1 MEVKPT
7 VALRAMLVGGIAAFA
22 KVGAAMKAAGSA
34 KVGAA
39 AVAMTAAATAA
50 VSGSKQEQDASKQK
64 PMYNWQLHVVLE
76 LMSYNKPVKIREIT
90 LFFCIEASFLGGTG
104 GRDCPAYFS
113 ITLRK
118 AEKTQRIEQIRFAN
132 PLTWTII
139 TGPPFLIEAM
149 VTKAYTKN
157 NPHYMAKQELFN
169 ENHSKKKNT
178 SGRTRK

>member
-90 LFFCIEASFLGGTG
+90 LFFCIEASFLGKLHKQLI
-104 GRDCPAYFS
+104 FS
-113 ITLRK
+113 GK
-118 AEKTQRIEQIRFAN
+118 
-132 PLTWTII
+132 
-139 TGPPFLIEAM
+139 
-149 VTKAYTKN
+149 
-157 NPHYMAKQELFN
+157 
-169 ENHSKKKNT
+169 
-178 SGRTRK
+178 